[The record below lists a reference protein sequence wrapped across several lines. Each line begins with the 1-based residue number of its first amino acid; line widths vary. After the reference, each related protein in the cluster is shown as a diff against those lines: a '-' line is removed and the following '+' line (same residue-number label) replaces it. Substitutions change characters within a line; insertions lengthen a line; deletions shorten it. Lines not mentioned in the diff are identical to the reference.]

1 MHAEVIS
8 IRSLTNYEEK
18 LYMVWKSRL
27 LDWRLADIKR
37 KGVYLRGSPSNLRP
51 HRHPRMIRHRV
62 PAKKRFDILSAPNEN
77 KRNEHIEKAARFA
90 FLIAE
95 QEAQRNNGYFPN

>member
-18 LYMVWKSRL
+18 LYMVWESRL

-37 KGVYLRGSPSNLRP
+37 KGAYLRGSPSNLRP
-51 HRHPRMIRHRV
+51 HRHPRMIRHR
-62 PAKKRFDILSAPNEN
+62 RWYQQLE
-77 KRNEHIEKAARFA
+77 
-90 FLIAE
+90 IAYKLKIKIDMVSY
-95 QEAQRNNGYFPN
+95 NLKNPYF